1 MALFLNEVWLRDPSP
16 ESFREFI
23 EVFGAL
29 RGQADSIGLTADVFR
44 LVAGPWMSIEE
55 AKVVFVFEAPDAADT
70 LAAYGGLLAKGLLDK
85 RKLTQLVDWHDA
97 AKFVDGLQ

>member
-23 EVFGAL
+23 EVFGSL
-29 RGQADSIGLTADVFR
+29 RGQADTIGLTSDIFR
-44 LVAGPWMSIEE
+44 LAAGPWMSIEE

-70 LAAYGGLLAKGLLDK
+70 LPAYGGLLAKGLLKK
-85 RKLTQLVDWHDA
+85 RKLTQLVDWDDA
-97 AKFVDGLQ
+97 ANFVDGLE

>member
-1 MALFLNEVWLRDPSP
+1 MALFPNEVWLRDPSP

-23 EVFGAL
+23 EVFGSL
-29 RGQADSIGLTADVFR
+29 RGQADSIGLASDIFR

-70 LAAYGGLLAKGLLDK
+70 LPAYGSLLAKGLLKK
-85 RKLTQLVDWHDA
+85 RRLTQLIDSDEA
-97 AKFVDGLQ
+97 AKFVDGLE